1 MRVVQWAGPDPE
13 VTKACH
19 NLIQAANAVDD
30 PHGPPVSARKVRY
43 WLEQTI
49 EPAETWF
56 AVGDAPVGDA
66 PVGDVRGGIQG
77 WCHVVLPAQEN
88 TDRAYVSVVVHPEL
102 RRQGIGS
109 ELLSQAARRAAE
121 NGRAGLGG
129 WAFLGTGSEEFARR
143 GGSSATSLVGVRRIL
158 RLGALP
164 DGRIARL
171 RATAAKAAGA
181 YTLTSWSGPAP
192 DEKLDQVTSVFNA
205 LNDAP
210 HAEGHERT
218 TYDAQRIRDEIDAP
232 RAALGLRVYSFAAL
246 HEVTGEMAALTQVEV
261 EQEFPG
267 WANQHMTAV
276 TRSHRGHRLGLLVK
290 TAMLEWLATAEPQ
303 LENIVTGNAASND
316 HMIAI
321 NEQLGYEVLEPQ
333 VRLYEMPVSPESP
346 VSVDLG

>member
-13 VTKACH
+13 VTKACYD
-19 NLIQAANAVDD
+19 LIQAANTVDD

-56 AVGDAPVGDA
+56 AVDDARD
-66 PVGDVRGGIQG
+66 GIQG

-102 RRQGIGS
+102 RRQGVGS

-121 NGRAGLGG
+121 NGRTGLGG
-129 WAFLGTGSEEFARR
+129 WAFLGAGSEEFARR
-143 GGSSATSLVGVRRIL
+143 GGASATSLVGVRRIL

-164 DGRIARL
+164 DGQIARL
-171 RATAAKAAGA
+171 RAAAAKAAGA

-192 DEKLDQVTSVFNA
+192 DERLDQVTSVFSA

-218 TYDAQRIRDEIDAP
+218 TYDAQRIRDELDAP

-246 HEVTGEMAALTQVEV
+246 HEATGEMAALTQVEV

-276 TRSHRGHRLGLLVK
+276 TRAHRGHRLGLLVK

-303 LENIVTGNAASND
+303 LQNIVTGNAAAND

-333 VRLYEMPVSPESP
+333 VRLYEMPVSP